1 MLVPAL
7 VLEMQRQGL
16 GTVDTDLF
24 WEELPQSPDAEGV
37 WVVSRGDA
45 GSTENSQQLS
55 VDIYARFT
63 NKLTTE
69 TRLRSVVNWVRG
81 KAQDLC
87 RLSVNPHDLDTSQPN
102 ETINYVIY
110 SIQHVGAVQNQ
121 GVDENGRILK
131 TITVQ
136 INFNE
141 GGQEWMQTCIS
152 IGR

>member
-16 GTVDTDLF
+16 GTVDADLF
-24 WEELPQSPDAEGV
+24 WEELPQSPDAEGI

-45 GSTENSQQLS
+45 GSDENAQQLS
-55 VDIYARFT
+55 VDIYARFA

-69 TRLRSVVNWVRG
+69 MRLRSVVNWVRG
-81 KAQDLC
+81 EAQSLC

-102 ETINYVIY
+102 ENIIY
-110 SIQHVGAVQNQ
+110 DIANIQHTGAVQNQ

-136 INFNE
+136 IKFVE
-141 GGQEWMQTCIS
+141 RS
-152 IGR
+152 

>member
-55 VDIYARFT
+55 VDIYARFA

-69 TRLRSVVNWVRG
+69 MRLRSVVNWVRG
-81 KAQDLC
+81 EAQNLC
-87 RLSVNPHDLDTSQPN
+87 RLSVNPHDLDDSQPN
-102 ETINYVIY
+102 ETISYNVY

-141 GGQEWMQTCIS
+141 GGQE
-152 IGR
+152 

>member
-1 MLVPAL
+1 MLVPAF

-24 WEELPQSPDAEGV
+24 WEELPQSPDAEGI

-45 GSTENSQQLS
+45 GSDENVQQLS
-55 VDIYARFT
+55 VDIYARYA

-69 TRLRSVVNWVRG
+69 MKLRAVVNWIRG
-81 KAQDLC
+81 NAQELC
-87 RLSVNPHDLDTSQPN
+87 SLSVNPHDLDASQPSEN
-102 ETINYVIY
+102 ITYDIA
-110 SIQHVGAVQNQ
+110 SIQHTGAVQNQ

-136 INFNE
+136 IKFNE
-141 GGQEWMQTCIS
+141 RS
-152 IGR
+152 N